1 MSSTALLSSDTGI
14 MATARPASARR
25 ETDLFLDRSEGR
37 IAFTDTGSGPLVVM
51 VPSLG
56 DLKEE
61 YRFLAPKFV
70 DAGYRVVTMDL
81 RGHGNSSVGWP
92 EYTSSAI
99 GGDIIALV
107 RHLGAGP
114 AAIVGTSMGAG
125 GAAWAAAEMP
135 DAISD
140 LVLIGPFVR
149 DVPTQ
154 SLAKD
159 LIQKALV
166 KVAFVGPWATWAW
179 GAYYASLYPTA
190 KPADF
195 AAYKSALLANLAE
208 PARMAATKAMINASK
223 ADVAARLGEVRA
235 RTLVVIGSRD
245 PDFAD
250 PAAEAATVANLFRGT
265 HIVIESA
272 GHYPHAEMPDA
283 TAPAIL
289 AFLKASA

>member
-1 MSSTALLSSDTGI
+1 
-14 MATARPASARR
+14 MA
-25 ETDLFLDRSEGR
+25 
-37 IAFTDTGSGPLVVM
+37 
-51 VPSLG
+51 
-56 DLKEE
+56 
-61 YRFLAPKFV
+61 RF
-70 DAGYRVVTMDL
+70 
-81 RGHGNSSVGWP
+81 
-92 EYTSSAI
+92 TSSAI

-107 RHLGAGP
+107 RHFGAGP

-125 GAAWAAAEMP
+125 AAAWAAAEMP
-135 DAISD
+135 DAISA

-159 LIQKALV
+159 LLQKALI

-179 GAYYASLYPTA
+179 GAYYTSLYPTA

-195 AAYKSALLANLAE
+195 AAYKAALLANLAE
-208 PARMAATKAMINASK
+208 PGRMAATKAMINASK

-250 PAAEAATVANLFRGT
+250 PGAEAATVASLLRGT
-265 HIVIESA
+265 HVVIETA
-272 GHYPHAEMPDA
+272 GHYPHVEMPDA